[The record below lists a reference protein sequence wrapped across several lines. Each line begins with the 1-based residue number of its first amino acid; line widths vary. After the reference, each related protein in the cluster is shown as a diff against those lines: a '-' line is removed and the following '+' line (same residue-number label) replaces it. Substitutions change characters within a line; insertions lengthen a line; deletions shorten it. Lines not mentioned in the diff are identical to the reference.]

1 MPRVYYYV
9 VVFLAIAILFPA
21 TPRVVFGLIS
31 ILSVTDPLPLTETV
45 EKQDQTAAI
54 PNIAGAER
62 IVDIDSRM
70 TYIGDDKGG
79 NLEYT
84 KEFILRSV
92 GSKNTLCLWVAG
104 MVAAHNDNES
114 VDYQNGFFTNKLYIN
129 GNYIDNLNN
138 YVYQEEDRT
147 FRTILVPLPSHALRS
162 GINKLMITAECPKR
176 GNHDDFA
183 LKEIKLLQR

>member
-1 MPRVYYYV
+1 
-9 VVFLAIAILFPA
+9 
-21 TPRVVFGLIS
+21 
-31 ILSVTDPLPLTETV
+31 
-45 EKQDQTAAI
+45 
-54 PNIAGAER
+54 
-62 IVDIDSRM
+62 
-70 TYIGDDKGG
+70 
-79 NLEYT
+79 
-84 KEFILRSV
+84 
-92 GSKNTLCLWVAG
+92 

-114 VDYQNGFFTNKLYIN
+114 VDYHNGFFTNKLYIN

-162 GINKLMITAECPKR
+162 GINKVMITAECPKC